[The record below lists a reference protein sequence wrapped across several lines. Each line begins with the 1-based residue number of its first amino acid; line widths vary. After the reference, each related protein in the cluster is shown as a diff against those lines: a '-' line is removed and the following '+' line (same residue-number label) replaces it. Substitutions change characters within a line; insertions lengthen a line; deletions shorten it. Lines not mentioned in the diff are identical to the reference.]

1 MIERYREIQRQK
13 AAGEREDGFTLIE
26 LLIVIVVLGILAAV
40 VVFALG
46 SVTGSSAKSA
56 CAADA
61 KTVETAIAAYEAN
74 GNGTEPDLGGSHQL
88 RPRLVD
94 RTCAA
99 GLPTRAT
106 TTSASRPTAPCAATD
121 EVDVYAGS
129 ATPLPIVG
137 RRWVTYDTEC
147 SPTAATQSAN
157 YLTSRTTT
165 ARTIRRARPSGRALR
180 RPTSLMKAANL

>member
-74 GNGTEPDLGGSHQL
+74 GNGTTPTSTNLTSSATSGGPYL
-88 RPRLVD
+88 RSWPSN
-94 RTCAA
+94 
-99 GLPTRAT
+99 
-106 TTSASRPTAPCAATD
+106 SAHYYIGIGQITGSPSDQVQVSP
-121 EVDVYAGS
+121 GS
-129 ATPLPIVG
+129 ATPTQST
-137 RRWVTYDTEC
+137 WVAYDTEG
-147 SPTAATQSAN
+147 
-157 YLTSRTTT
+157 
-165 ARTIRRARPSGRALR
+165 SGGCNAV
-180 RPTSLMKAANL
+180 T

>member
-74 GNGTEPDLGGSHQL
+74 GNGTS
-88 RPRLVD
+88 
-94 RTCAA
+94 
-99 GLPTRAT
+99 PTSTALTSSAT
-106 TTSASRPTAPCAATD
+106 TGGPYLRSWPSNSSHYTIGIATRTGPPAVATD
-121 EVDVYAGS
+121 EVDIYVGS
-129 ATPLPIVG
+129 GTPPANAT
-137 RRWVTYDTEC
+137 WVNFDTEG
-147 SPTAATQSAN
+147 
-157 YLTSRTTT
+157 
-165 ARTIRRARPSGRALR
+165 SGGCNAV
-180 RPTSLMKAANL
+180 T